1 MHDVIV
7 CCAGPP
13 LGSSEEEATQQICA
27 KDHPHH
33 HLDLARIHDL
43 SGIQIL

>member
-13 LGSSEEEATQQICA
+13 LGSSEEEATQQTCA

-33 HLDLARIHDL
+33 PDLARLHDL
-43 SGIQIL
+43 SGIQMM